1 MLLEPRQHT
10 PLWMTI
16 SAPIIAVAIVLIL
29 SGGLIAWAGAPLLD
43 SYIALI
49 VGAFGSKFAIAETLV
64 RATPLILTGL
74 AAAVAFRAKLWNI
87 GGEGQ
92 LYAGALAVTY
102 FGTGL
107 IELPSFLMIPFLF
120 FVGAVA
126 GGLLLLFPALLKTKL
141 KVDEVVTTLLL
152 NFVVLLFANYL
163 LFGPWKDPMA
173 MGWPQG
179 APVIEQGIL
188 ENLVAKT
195 RLHAG
200 LIFSVL
206 AAVCMWLVMS
216 KTKWGL
222 EIRAVGHNQDAA
234 KFAGIPINKTIIR
247 TALIS
252 GGLAACAG
260 VTEVAGT
267 KEYLTLDISPGFG
280 YTGIAV
286 AMLAG
291 LNPLGVI
298 LAALFFAGIYNG
310 ADSMSRAMNVSNYI
324 ADVITAGSLLMVML
338 AVMLTRMRIRLKG

>member
-1 MLLEPRQHT
+1 MQLEPRLHT
-10 PLWMTI
+10 PLWMTV
-16 SAPIIAVAIVLIL
+16 SAPILAVLAVLIL
-29 SGGLIAWAGAPLLD
+29 CGGLIVWADAPLLEA
-43 SYIALI
+43 YGALFI
-49 VGAFGSKFAIAETLV
+49 GAFGSKFALTETLV

-92 LYAGALAVTY
+92 LYMGALAATY

-107 IELPSFLMIPFLF
+107 ISLPSFLMIPFLF
-120 FVGAVA
+120 VVGAIA
-126 GGLLLLFPALLKTKL
+126 GGVLLLVPALLKTRM

-152 NFVVLLFANYL
+152 NFVILLLANYL

-179 APVIEQGIL
+179 APIIDEGIL
-188 ENLVAKT
+188 PNLVAKT
-195 RLHAG
+195 RLHGG

-206 AAVCMWLVMS
+206 AALCVWVVMS

-222 EIRAVGHNQDAA
+222 EIRAVGFNQEAA
-234 KFAGIPINKTIIR
+234 RFAGIPINKTIIR

-298 LAALFFAGIYNG
+298 IAALFIAGIYNG

-324 ADVITAGSLLMVML
+324 ADVITAASLLLVML
-338 AVMLTRMRIRLKG
+338 SVMLTRMRIRFR

>member
-16 SAPIIAVAIVLIL
+16 SAPIIAVIIVLIL
-29 SGGLIAWAGAPLLD
+29 CGGLIMWAGAPLLE
-43 SYIALI
+43 SYIALF
-49 VGAFGSKFAIAETLV
+49 VGAFGSKFALAETFV

-92 LYAGALAVTY
+92 LYMGALATTY

-107 IELPSFLMIPFLF
+107 ITLPPALMIPFMF
-120 FVGAVA
+120 VVGAVA
-126 GGLLLLFPALLKTKL
+126 GGLLLLVPALLKTRL

-152 NFVVLLFANYL
+152 NFVVLLLANYL

-179 APVIEQGIL
+179 APVIDEGIL
-188 ENLVAKT
+188 PNLVAKT

-200 LIFSVL
+200 LIFSL
-206 AAVCMWLVMS
+206 IAALFIWLLMT

-222 EIRAVGHNQDAA
+222 EIRAVGNNQDAA
-234 KFAGIPINKTIIR
+234 RFAGISINKTIIR

-291 LNPLGVI
+291 LNPLAVI
-298 LAALFFAGIYNG
+298 ISALFIAGIFNG
-310 ADSMSRAMNVSNYI
+310 ADSMSRAMDVSNYI
-324 ADVITAGSLLMVML
+324 ADVITAASLLLVML
-338 AVMLTRMRIRLKG
+338 AVMLTRMRIRWR

>member
-1 MLLEPRQHT
+1 MQLEPRLHT
-10 PLWMTI
+10 PLWMTLG
-16 SAPIIAVAIVLIL
+16 APVFAVLFVLIL
-29 SGGLIAWAGAPLLD
+29 CGGLISWAGAPLLD
-43 SYIALI
+43 SYIALFR
-49 VGAFGSKFAIAETLV
+49 GAFGSKFAIAETLV

-92 LYAGALAVTY
+92 LYMGALAATY

-107 IELPSFLMIPFLF
+107 VNLPAPLMIPFLF
-120 FVGAVA
+120 LVGALA
-126 GGLLLLFPALLKTKL
+126 GGFLLLVPTLLKTRL
-141 KVDEVVTTLLL
+141 NVDEVVTTLLL
-152 NFVVLLFANYL
+152 NFVVLLLANYL

-179 APVIEQGIL
+179 APIIDNGIL
-188 ENLVAKT
+188 PNLIAKT
-195 RLHAG
+195 RLHGG
-200 LIFSVL
+200 LIFALIASVCIW
-206 AAVCMWLVMS
+206 VVMT

-222 EIRAVGHNQDAA
+222 EIRAVGLNSEAA
-234 KFAGIPINKTIIR
+234 RFSGIPINKTILR

-298 LAALFFAGIYNG
+298 VAALFIAGIYNG
-310 ADSMSRAMNVSNYI
+310 ADSMSRAMDVSNYI
-324 ADVITAGSLLMVML
+324 ADVITAASLLMVML
-338 AVMLTRMRIRLKG
+338 AVMLTRMRVRFK

>member
-1 MLLEPRQHT
+1 MLLEPRTHT

-16 SAPIIAVAIVLIL
+16 VAPIAAVFIVLIL
-29 SGGLIAWAGAPLLD
+29 CGGLIVWAGAPLLE
-43 SYIALI
+43 SYFALF

-92 LYAGALAVTY
+92 LYMGALAATY

-107 IELPSFLMIPFLF
+107 ISLPAPLMIPFLF
-120 FVGAVA
+120 VVGAIA
-126 GGLLLLFPALLKTKL
+126 GGILLLIPALLKTRL

-152 NFVVLLFANYL
+152 NFVILLLTNYL

-179 APVIEQGIL
+179 APIVDSGIL
-188 ENLVAKT
+188 PNLIAKT
-195 RLHAG
+195 RLHGG

-206 AAVCMWLVMS
+206 AAICIWIVMS

-222 EIRAVGHNQDAA
+222 EIRAVGLNQDAA
-234 KFAGIPINKTIIR
+234 SFAGIPINKTIIR

-298 LAALFFAGIYNG
+298 AAALFIAGIYNG
-310 ADSMSRAMNVSNYI
+310 ADSMSRAMDVSNYI
-324 ADVITAGSLLMVML
+324 ADVITAASLLMVML
-338 AVMLTRMRIRLKG
+338 AVMLTRMRVRFG

>member
-1 MLLEPRQHT
+1 MQLEPRQHI
-10 PLWMTI
+10 PLWMTV
-16 SAPIIAVAIVLIL
+16 SAPILAVFAVLIL
-29 SGGLIAWAGAPLLD
+29 CGGLIIWADAPLLAA
-43 SYIALI
+43 YIALFK
-49 VGAFGSKFAIAETLV
+49 GAFGSKFALAETFV

-92 LYAGALAVTY
+92 LYMGALAATY

-107 IELPSFLMIPFLF
+107 VTLPPMLMIPFLF
-120 FVGAVA
+120 IVGAIA
-126 GGLLLLFPALLKTKL
+126 GGLVLLVPALLKTKM

-152 NFVVLLFANYL
+152 NFVILLLANYL

-179 APVIEQGIL
+179 APIIDEGIL
-188 ENLVAKT
+188 PNLVAKT
-195 RLHAG
+195 RLHGG
-200 LIFSVL
+200 LIFSVI
-206 AAVCMWLVMS
+206 AALCVWITMN

-222 EIRAVGHNQDAA
+222 EIRAVGLNQDAA
-234 KFAGIPINKTIIR
+234 NFAGIPINKTIIR

-280 YTGIAV
+280 YTGIAI

-298 LAALFFAGIYNG
+298 IAALFIAGIYNG

-324 ADVITAGSLLMVML
+324 ADVITAASLLLVML
-338 AVMLTRMRIRLKG
+338 SVMLTRMRIRFR

>member
-1 MLLEPRQHT
+1 MQLEPRQHT
-10 PLWMTI
+10 PLWMTL
-16 SAPIIAVAIVLIL
+16 SAPIIAVAIVLLL
-29 SGGLIAWAGAPLLD
+29 SGGLIMWAGAPLFE
-43 SYIALI
+43 SYVALF

-107 IELPSFLMIPFLF
+107 IELPPALMIPFLF
-120 FVGAVA
+120 VVGAVA
-126 GGLLLLFPALLKTKL
+126 GGLLLLVPALLKTRL

-152 NFVVLLFANYL
+152 NFVMLLLANYL

-179 APVIEQGIL
+179 APVLEEGIL
-188 ENLVAKT
+188 PNLVAKT

-200 LIFSVL
+200 LIFSVVM
-206 AAVCMWLVMS
+206 ATVIWLVMN

-222 EIRAVGHNQDAA
+222 EIRAVGHNPEAA
-234 KFAGIPINKTIIR
+234 RFAGIPINKTIIR
-247 TALIS
+247 TAFIS

-298 LAALFFAGIYNG
+298 VAALFFAGIYNG
-310 ADSMSRAMNVSNYI
+310 ADSMSRTMDVSNYI

-338 AVMLTRMRIRLKG
+338 AVMLTRMRIRFRA

>member
-1 MLLEPRQHT
+1 MQLEPRQHT
-10 PLWMTI
+10 PLWMTV

-29 SGGLIAWAGAPLLD
+29 SGGLIMWAGAPLFE
-43 SYIALI
+43 SYVALF

-107 IELPSFLMIPFLF
+107 VELPPYLMIPFLF
-120 FVGAVA
+120 IVGATA
-126 GGLLLLFPALLKTKL
+126 GGLLLLFPALLKTRL

-152 NFVVLLFANYL
+152 NFVILLFANYL

-179 APVIEQGIL
+179 APVLEEGIL
-188 ENLVAKT
+188 PNLLAKT

-200 LIFSVL
+200 LIISVVM
-206 AAVCMWLVMS
+206 AVVIWLVMS

-222 EIRAVGHNQDAA
+222 EIRAVGHNPEAA
-234 KFAGIPINKTIIR
+234 RFAGIPINKTIIR

-298 LAALFFAGIYNG
+298 VAALFFAGIYNG
-310 ADSMSRAMNVSNYI
+310 ADSMSRAMDVSNYI

-338 AVMLTRMRIRLKG
+338 AVMLTRMRIRFRV

>member
-1 MLLEPRQHT
+1 MQLEPRQHT
-10 PLWMTI
+10 PLWMTL
-16 SAPIIAVAIVLIL
+16 SAPIIAVAIVLLL
-29 SGGLIAWAGAPLLD
+29 SGGLIMWAGAPLFE
-43 SYIALI
+43 SYVALF

-107 IELPSFLMIPFLF
+107 IELPPALMIPFLF
-120 FVGAVA
+120 VVGAVA
-126 GGLLLLFPALLKTKL
+126 GGLLLLVPALLKTRL

-152 NFVVLLFANYL
+152 NFVMLLLANYL

-179 APVIEQGIL
+179 APVLEEGIL
-188 ENLVAKT
+188 PNLVAKT

-200 LIFSVL
+200 LIFSVVM
-206 AAVCMWLVMS
+206 ATVIWLVMN

-222 EIRAVGHNQDAA
+222 EIRAVGYNPEAA
-234 KFAGIPINKTIIR
+234 RFAGIPINKTIIR
-247 TALIS
+247 TAFIS

-298 LAALFFAGIYNG
+298 VAALFFAGIYNG
-310 ADSMSRAMNVSNYI
+310 ADSMSRTMDVSNYI

-338 AVMLTRMRIRLKG
+338 AVMLTRMRIRFRA